1 MLAFRVLSRAKARPL
16 SHLSPGALYVKVRVR
31 KKCRKA
37 KKIFDSRYLLCNF
50 TFSMNILRPSIYAIA
65 LTSLAL
71 SGVNA
76 QTTATTDPVG
86 FTTLNVRGKA
96 NAGAS
101 NRNNFI
107 SLNMQRASAF
117 QGVITSASVDGSG
130 RSVLTISGATF
141 TANQFDGVGNAH
153 YVRLTSG
160 SNAGQVSEVVATSA
174 NTITV
179 VDNINDAIT
188 AGTTAFSVTP
198 YWTLNTAFPSGAG
211 LQGSSSA
218 AAADTVTIIPPS
230 GASLTY
236 FYNSTANQWRRGTT
250 DSSNVVIP
258 PGSGMQIIRKQ
269 VGDVSIVLAGSVTI
283 GSVEGIVGA
292 ASAAPRNSFLAN
304 PFPLASRTL
313 AQSGL
318 YTGNAATGVVG
329 GTSAA
334 AADTVTIFDPA
345 TGIANTY
352 FYNTSANQWRRG
364 TTDSSNVTIPDGAAI
379 QITRKANRG
388 EFSWFIPQ
396 PTMAL

>member
-1 MLAFRVLSRAKARPL
+1 
-16 SHLSPGALYVKVRVR
+16 
-31 KKCRKA
+31 
-37 KKIFDSRYLLCNF
+37 
-50 TFSMNILRPSIYAIA
+50 MNILRPSIYAIA
-65 LTSLAL
+65 MTSLAL
-71 SGVNA
+71 SGANA

-86 FTTLNVRGKA
+86 FTTLTVRGKA

-107 SLNMQRASAF
+107 SLNMQRAPAF
-117 QGVITSASVDGSG
+117 QGVISSVSVDGSG
-130 RSVLTISGATF
+130 RSVLTISGASF
-141 TANQFDGVGNAH
+141 TANQFNGTGNAH

-160 SNAGQVSEVVATSA
+160 SNAGQVSEVVATTAS
-174 NTITV
+174 TITV
-179 VDNINDAIT
+179 IDNINDAIT
-188 AGTTAFSVTP
+188 AGSTAFSVTP
-198 YWTLNTAFPSGAG
+198 YWTLNTAFPSGGG

-218 AAADTVTIIPPS
+218 SAADTVTIIPPS

-250 DSSNVVIP
+250 DSSNIIIP
-258 PGSGMQIIRKQ
+258 PGSGMQVIRKQ
-269 VGDVSIVLAGSVTI
+269 VGDVSIVLAGHVTI

-292 ASAAPRNSFLAN
+292 AGAGSRNSFLAN
-304 PFPLASRTL
+304 PFPLASKTL

-318 YTGNAATGVVG
+318 YTGNSATGVVG

-334 AADTVTIFDPA
+334 AADTVTIFDPS
-345 TGIANTY
+345 TGVANSY
-352 FYNTSANQWRRG
+352 FYNTTANQWRRG